1 MTKTAVDTKKR
12 RKKKGTEETPTP
24 VHHIGKARLE
34 LLQVLA
40 REHGTPIFVIDH
52 EKIRENYREFRE
64 HMPDVQVYFAVKAN
78 SNPEIVRTLYEMGCS
93 FDVASMPE
101 FMIVYENIKTMPKKE
116 RQDWIWD
123 KIIYA
128 NTIKPI
134 ETLEALDKYKPLVTF
149 DNIYELRKIREHAP
163 HAGLVL
169 RIRVP
174 NTGSMVELS
183 SKFGAH
189 PGEAVD
195 LIVSAF
201 DMGLEVEGLSFHVGS
216 QCTNFENYMQ
226 ALQLSAN
233 IISEVET
240 RTGRKIRILDIG
252 GGFPVKYHPGI
263 RSIRTLAR
271 KLNAE
276 IKRLFPKDMQ
286 ILAEP
291 GRFLVANTCTL
302 VSKVVGKAF
311 RDGKPCY
318 YINDGVYHTYS
329 GQVFDHINYP
339 VLPFR
344 DGETQIS
351 AVFGPTCDAFDTI
364 TLSAELPDLDIG
376 DLVYSENI
384 GAYSHASSTYFN
396 GFPPAKVVHI
406 NK

>member
-1 MTKTAVDTKKR
+1 
-12 RKKKGTEETPTP
+12 
-24 VHHIGKARLE
+24 
-34 LLQVLA
+34 
-40 REHGTPIFVIDH
+40 
-52 EKIRENYREFRE
+52 
-64 HMPDVQVYFAVKAN
+64 
-78 SNPEIVRTLYEMGCS
+78 MGSS

-101 FMIVYENIKTMPKKE
+101 FMIVYENIKKMPAKE

-134 ETLEALDKYKPLVTF
+134 ETLEALDKYNPLVTF
-149 DNIYELRKIREHAP
+149 DNLEELKKLRKHAP
-163 HAGLVL
+163 HAGLIL

-174 NTGSMVELS
+174 NTGSLVELS

-195 LIVSAF
+195 LIVAAF
-201 DMGLEVEGLSFHVGS
+201 DMGLIVEGLSFHVGS
-216 QCTNFENYMQ
+216 QCTNFENYVQ
-226 ALQLSAN
+226 ALQLSAD
-233 IISEVET
+233 IINEVET
-240 RTGRKIRILDIG
+240 RTAKKLRILDIG
-252 GGFPVKYHPGI
+252 GGFPVKYSPEVKSFKI
-263 RSIRTLAR
+263 LA
-271 KLNAE
+271 KQLTAE

-291 GRFLVANTCTL
+291 GRFLVANACE
-302 VSKVVGKAF
+302 VVAKVVGKAF

-329 GQVFDHINYP
+329 GQVFDHSTYP
-339 VLPFR
+339 VLSFR
-344 DGETQIS
+344 EGETHIS

-364 TLSAELPDLDIG
+364 TLSAELPNLEIG